1 MDVEAVRY
9 VLPLQRSRFFGSKKG
24 SNGTMFFIILGNEE
38 LWPVWLVLFGTTN
51 GPSGTRAALEIPA
64 AAYPT
69 TRYRAPLPDAAHAIA
84 AEAI

>member
-1 MDVEAVRY
+1 MKNCGRAAP
-9 VLPLQRSRFFGSKKG
+9 VLL
-24 SNGTMFFIILGNEE
+24 
-38 LWPVWLVLFGTTN
+38 GTTN

>member
-1 MDVEAVRY
+1 
-9 VLPLQRSRFFGSKKG
+9 
-24 SNGTMFFIILGNEE
+24 MFFNILGKVEPRP
-38 LWPVWLVLFGTTN
+38 LACALGTN

-64 AAYPT
+64 AAQRS